1 MTRPSTLRRSLLLSA
16 PVLLLAGCGFRLR
29 QAPTFD
35 FASLRIAGL
44 EGNAVAT
51 ELRSELRLNGLR
63 AVNGTDPV
71 PPPVDGVPA
80 PGPDVILTV
89 LTDQYERAAVGQTAA
104 GQIRELQL
112 RTRFR
117 FRLRSS
123 DGRDLIED
131 TEILIERE
139 LSFNET
145 VALSKAAEES
155 RLYADMTSDIVQ
167 QVVRRLAAVKVR

>member
-1 MTRPSTLRRSLLLSA
+1 M
-16 PVLLLAGCGFRLR
+16 LLLAGCGFRLR
-29 QAPTFD
+29 EAPKFD

-44 EGNAVAT
+44 EGNPVAA
-51 ELRSELRLNGLR
+51 ELRRELRLNGLR
-63 AVNGTDPV
+63 AVNGADPV

-80 PGPDVILTV
+80 PGPEVVLTV
-89 LTDQYERAAVGQTAA
+89 LIDQRERAAVGQTAA

-117 FRLRSS
+117 FRLRSA

-145 VALSKAAEES
+145 VVLSKAAEEE
-155 RLYADMTSDIVQ
+155 RLFLDMTSDIVQ
-167 QVVRRLAAVKVR
+167 QVVRRLVTVKAR

>member
-1 MTRPSTLRRSLLLSA
+1 MAALSHPRRSLLLA
-16 PVLLLAGCGFRLR
+16 VPALLLAGCGFRLR
-29 QAPTFD
+29 QAPRFD

-44 EGNAVAT
+44 EGNPVAV
-51 ELRSELRLNGLR
+51 ELRRELRINGLR
-63 AVNGTDPV
+63 AVNGADPV

-80 PGPDVILTV
+80 PGPEVVLTV

-117 FRLRSS
+117 FRLRTA

-145 VALSKAAEES
+145 VVLSKAAEET
-155 RLYADMTSDIVQ
+155 RLFADMTSDIVQ
-167 QVVRRLAAVKVR
+167 QVVRRLATVKAR

>member
-1 MTRPSTLRRSLLLSA
+1 MTRPSTLRRSLLLGA

-29 QAPTFD
+29 QAPKFD

-63 AVNGTDPV
+63 AVNGADPV

-167 QVVRRLAAVKVR
+167 QVVRRLATVKVR

>member
-1 MTRPSTLRRSLLLSA
+1 M
-16 PVLLLAGCGFRLR
+16 LLLAGCGFRLR
-29 QAPTFD
+29 EAPKFD

-44 EGNAVAT
+44 EGNPVAA
-51 ELRSELRLNGLR
+51 ELRRELRLNGLR
-63 AVNGTDPV
+63 AVNGADPV

-80 PGPDVILTV
+80 PGPEVVLTV
-89 LTDQYERAAVGQTAA
+89 LIDQRERAAVGQTAA

-117 FRLRSS
+117 FRLRSA

-145 VALSKAAEES
+145 VVLSKADEEE
-155 RLYADMTSDIVQ
+155 RLFLDMTSDIVQ
-167 QVVRRLAAVKVR
+167 QVVRRLATVKAR